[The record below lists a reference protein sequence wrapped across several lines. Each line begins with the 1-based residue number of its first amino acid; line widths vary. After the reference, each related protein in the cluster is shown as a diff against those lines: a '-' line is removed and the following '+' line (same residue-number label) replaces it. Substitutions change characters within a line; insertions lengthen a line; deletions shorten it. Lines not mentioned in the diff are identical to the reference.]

1 LGLELES
8 SSKSATRKFD
18 EPLAGEDFTSPKH
31 TSEGSSWINPSSGKR
46 QGEEAKGESEEP
58 PENAMEAKLRR
69 MQLELRGQLGNN
81 EDRQGYYSYKSPIAA
96 NKKLEFVQEKP

>member
-1 LGLELES
+1 
-8 SSKSATRKFD
+8 
-18 EPLAGEDFTSPKH
+18 
-31 TSEGSSWINPSSGKR
+31 
-46 QGEEAKGESEEP
+46 
-58 PENAMEAKLRR
+58 MEARLRS

>member
-1 LGLELES
+1 LES

-18 EPLAGEDFTSPKH
+18 EPIAKEHFTSPKQ

-46 QGEEAKGESEEP
+46 LAEEVKGESEEP
-58 PENAMEAKLRR
+58 PENAMELKLRR
-69 MQLELRGQLGNN
+69 MQLELRGQLASN

-96 NKKLEFVQEKP
+96 NKKLEFAQEKS